1 MPSFGI
7 DFTMPKPQSARNVPS
22 HAHSRLFHQSVP
34 RVRRIRMDIRY
45 VSLCHICTLQKMA
58 KQSSA
63 FDLAA
68 NAVQP
73 TQQNW
78 QNTNCT
84 PGGSLQGDKC
94 LVLGLGGTPAV
105 RTTCRH
111 QSKPLQ
117 SLHDA
122 EIELKLNYESFIQTY

>member
-1 MPSFGI
+1 
-7 DFTMPKPQSARNVPS
+7 
-22 HAHSRLFHQSVP
+22 
-34 RVRRIRMDIRY
+34 
-45 VSLCHICTLQKMA
+45 MA

-117 SLHDA
+117 SSHDYA
-122 EIELKLNYESFIQTY
+122 EIELKLNYESFIKTN